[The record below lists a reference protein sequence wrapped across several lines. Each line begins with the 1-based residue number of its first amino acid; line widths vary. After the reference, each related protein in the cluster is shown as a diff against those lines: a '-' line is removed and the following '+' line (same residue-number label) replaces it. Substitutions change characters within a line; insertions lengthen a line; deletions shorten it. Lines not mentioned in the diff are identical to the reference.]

1 MSTRKLMVLRAGL
14 KDYQKTVNGVVSCV
28 AGIEGQERE
37 LETLESLL
45 SMLKTKINALGPNTP
60 DKKTPAKPRKARTLK
75 PGRQDIPC
83 PWGCGHVF
91 KPHGGKHFDIRPLK
105 LHLTECCPETPTTV
119 EITPYAKKGNTIPVG
134 TNHVEALIACG
145 FKKLKKDPTMDWRAD
160 FLRHKCQLCNFR
172 HYQSRYLN
180 KGQHACTNCM
190 YKRKR
195 ILV

>member
-1 MSTRKLMVLRAGL
+1 MSTRLMFLRAGL
-14 KDYQKTVNGVVSCV
+14 KDFKNSVDTVVSCMST
-28 AGIEGQERE
+28 IEGKERE

-45 SMLKTKINALGPNTP
+45 SMLKTKMDDLQP
-60 DKKTPAKPRKARTLK
+60 DKTPPRVKAKTVKIERKS
-75 PGRQDIPC
+75 IPC
-83 PWGCGHVF
+83 PWGCGYTF

-105 LHLTECCPETPTTV
+105 LHLTECCPETPTTI

-145 FKKLKKDPTMDWRAD
+145 FKKLKNDPTLDWRAD

-172 HYQSRYLN
+172 HYNPRRLN
-180 KGQHACTNCM
+180 KGQHTCTKDQ

-195 ILV
+195 IVV

>member
-1 MSTRKLMVLRAGL
+1 MSTRLMFLRAGL
-14 KDYQKTVNGVVSCV
+14 KDFKNSVDTVVSCMST
-28 AGIEGQERE
+28 IEGKERE

-45 SMLKTKINALGPNTP
+45 SMLKTKMDDLQP
-60 DKKTPAKPRKARTLK
+60 DKTPPRVSVPKAKTVKIERKS
-75 PGRQDIPC
+75 IPC
-83 PWGCGHVF
+83 PWGCGYTF

-105 LHLTECCPETPTTV
+105 LHLTKCCPETPTTI

-134 TNHVEALIACG
+134 TKHVEALIACG
-145 FKKLKKDPTMDWRAD
+145 FKKLKNDPTMDWRAD

-172 HYQSRYLN
+172 HYNSRYTI
-180 KGQHACTNCM
+180 KGQHTCTKDQ

>member
-1 MSTRKLMVLRAGL
+1 MSTRKIMFLRAGL

-45 SMLKTKINALGPNTP
+45 TMLKRKINALGPDTP
-60 DKKTPAKPRKARTLK
+60 DKKTPAKARTLK
-75 PGRQDIPC
+75 PGREHIPC

-105 LHLTECCPETPTTV
+105 LHLTQCCPETPTTV

-180 KGQHACTNCM
+180 KGQHACTNCT